1 MYMCVSVYMSVCKHM
16 CGCEGC
22 AFVCVVCMCV
32 CVFVCVFVCVR
43 VCACVCACVFVSL
56 HASVP
61 SEPDITLCS
70 CLMRKLPSLS
80 EWTVCHGGFQEYNGY
95 IIHSVVGM

>member
-1 MYMCVSVYMSVCKHM
+1 ML
-16 CGCEGC
+16 
-22 AFVCVVCMCV
+22 VCVVCMCV
-32 CVFVCVFVCVR
+32 CVCVFVCVC
-43 VCACVCACVFVSL
+43 VCICACVCMCLCVCACVFVGL
-56 HASVP
+56 HASMP

-95 IIHSVVGM
+95 IIHFSCWHVNTGAPWLYYSSV